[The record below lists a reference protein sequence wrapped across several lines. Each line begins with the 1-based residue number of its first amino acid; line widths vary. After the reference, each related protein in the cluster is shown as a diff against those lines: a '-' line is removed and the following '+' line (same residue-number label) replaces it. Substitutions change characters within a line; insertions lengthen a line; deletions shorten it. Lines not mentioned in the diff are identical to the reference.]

1 MKPILHRQK
10 RALDDEILRQR
21 LLCRALQQVR
31 ELRDARLWRGPDGR
45 ASGKSRRFCSDWCI
59 EWAGLRDGAEGLVR
73 LPIPRPA
80 PVERSA
86 APDMVMMNILDS
98 TMVSIC
104 REMGILL
111 MKTSY
116 STIFNE
122 GLDFTCALADAKG
135 DMIAC
140 AEFCPTMI
148 GGCRCSSR
156 RASRRSRTRTS
167 SPAT

>member
-1 MKPILHRQK
+1 MKFSANGYYVERYNKCANCGMLVYGEGLMAEHR
-10 RALDDEILRQR
+10 
-21 LLCRALQQVR
+21 
-31 ELRDARLWRGPDGR
+31 
-45 ASGKSRRFCSDWCI
+45 GKSRRFCSDWCI
-59 EWAGLRDGAEGLVR
+59 EWAGLRDGADGLVR

-80 PVERSA
+80 PVERTA

-135 DMIAC
+135 DMS
-140 AEFCPTMI
+140 
-148 GGCRCSSR
+148 GG
-156 RASRRSRTRTS
+156 
-167 SPAT
+167 